1 MEVKNGSMIQLS
13 LFHEEE
19 EKSIHIGLILEEK
32 KNYNWYWWI
41 PYIIN
46 YLKYVIC
53 HFYDKVRLGQDV
65 ILLLLFFY
73 NNMRSWVFIV

>member
-32 KNYNWYWWI
+32 KKMVLVLVNPLYNK
-41 PYIIN
+41 
-46 YLKYVIC
+46 LLEIC
-53 HFYDKVRLGQDV
+53 YMTFL
-65 ILLLLFFY
+65 
-73 NNMRSWVFIV
+73 

>member
-32 KNYNWYWWI
+32 KKNGI
-41 PYIIN
+41 GIGESLI
-46 YLKYVIC
+46 
-53 HFYDKVRLGQDV
+53 
-65 ILLLLFFY
+65 
-73 NNMRSWVFIV
+73 